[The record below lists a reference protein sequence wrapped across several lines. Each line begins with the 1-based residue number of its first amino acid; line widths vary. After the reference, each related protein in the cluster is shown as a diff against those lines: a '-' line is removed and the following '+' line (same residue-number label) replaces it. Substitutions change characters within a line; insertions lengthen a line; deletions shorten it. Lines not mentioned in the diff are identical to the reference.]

1 MFNVSRRMARLAAKN
16 NALMTTPVRGIKL
29 HEYQAG
35 ALLSS
40 FNVSIPLGEVAKT
53 PAEAKEIASKFDN
66 GCVVKSQ
73 ILGGG
78 RGQGHIKETGFQGGV
93 KLADTADQAEKLA
106 SEYIGKHL
114 VTKQSGEDGLPV
126 NSVYLVQKINID
138 KELYLSLTLDRAG
151 GCPVYIYSPEGGM
164 SIEDVAHETPEK
176 IFKLNVNPFTGP
188 EVEDLMKA
196 ADNLGIPE

>member
-1 MFNVSRRMARLAAKN
+1 MFNVSKRIARLAAKN
-16 NALMTTPVRGIKL
+16 SALMTTPVRGIKL

-35 ALLSS
+35 SLLSS

-53 PAEAKEIASKFDN
+53 PAEARAIAAKFDN

-78 RGQGHIKETGFQGGV
+78 RGQGFIKETGFQGGV
-93 KLADTADQAEKLA
+93 KLVDTADQAEKLA
-106 SEYIGKHL
+106 SEYLGNHL
-114 VTKQSGEDGLPV
+114 VTKQSGEAGLPV

-151 GCPVYIYSPEGGM
+151 GCPVFIYSPEGGM
-164 SIEDVAHETPEK
+164 SIEDVAHENPEK

-196 ADNLGIPE
+196 ADDLGISE

>member
-1 MFNVSRRMARLAAKN
+1 MFNVSKRIARLAAKN
-16 NALMTTPVRGIKL
+16 SALMTTPVRGIKL

-35 ALLSS
+35 SLLPS

-53 PAEAKEIASKFDN
+53 PAEAKAIAAKFDN

-93 KLADTADQAEKLA
+93 KLVDTADQAEKLA
-106 SEYIGKHL
+106 SEYLGNHL
-114 VTKQSGEDGLPV
+114 VTKQSGEAGLPV

-151 GCPVYIYSPEGGM
+151 GCPVFIYSPEGGM

-196 ADNLGIPE
+196 ADNLGISE

>member
-1 MFNVSRRMARLAAKN
+1 MFNVSKRIARLAAKN
-16 NALMTTPVRGIKL
+16 SALMTTPVRGIKL

-35 ALLSS
+35 SLLSS

-53 PAEAKEIASKFDN
+53 PAEAKAIAAKVDN

-93 KLADTADQAEKLA
+93 KLVDTADQAEKLA
-106 SEYIGKHL
+106 SEYLGNHL
-114 VTKQSGEDGLPV
+114 VTKQSGEAGLPV

-151 GCPVYIYSPEGGM
+151 GCPVFIYSPEGGM

-196 ADNLGIPE
+196 ADNLGISE